1 MRPGIG
7 SARWVAFAVLTSV
20 AAPVTAGEAQPAA
33 EPEHRLEWKA
43 EWRRF
48 DLIEYV
54 ATAAIVGAYYAVEL
68 TATKPTEANWSGG
81 IVLDDDVRQKFVGST
96 PTGRNRAADFGD
108 YLFLLPPAWA
118 MLDGIITPLATD
130 RGNLDVAWQVTAM
143 NIQAIGLAGLLTR
156 AGHRFIARARP
167 DAAECEQDGDYDQ
180 NCFRGSFASFPSGHT
195 SSAGV
200 GAGLI
205 CAHHLNLPLYGGGAP
220 DILACSVNVGMT
232 ALIGYSRLV
241 ADRHYL
247 SDVVVG
253 AGLGFGV
260 GFGLPVLLHYQ
271 SVGTGY
277 SDGLS
282 WTVAPYGTAS
292 GAGVQVVGGF

>member
-1 MRPGIG
+1 MIL
-7 SARWVAFAVLTSV
+7 ALAFAAPAQ
-20 AAPVTAGEAQPAA
+20 AAEAQSAA
-33 EPEHRLEWKA
+33 STEHRLIWKD

-48 DLIEYV
+48 DLVEYA
-54 ATAAIVGAYYAVEL
+54 ATAAIVGAYYVVEL
-68 TATKPTEANWSGG
+68 EATKPSESNWSGG
-81 IVLDDDVRQKFVGST
+81 IVLDGAVRRPLVGST
-96 PTGRNRAADFGD
+96 ATARNRAADFGD
-108 YLFLLPPAWA
+108 YLFLVPPAWA
-118 MLDGIITPLATD
+118 ILDGIVTPLATD

-143 NIQAIGLAGLLTR
+143 NIQAVGLVGLLTR
-156 AGHRFIARARP
+156 AGHRFIARERP
-167 DAAECEQDGDYDQ
+167 DVSECEQDGEYNQ
-180 NCFRGSFASFPSGHT
+180 VCFRGSFASFPSGHT

-220 DILACSVNVGMT
+220 DVLACSVNVGMT
-232 ALIGYSRLV
+232 ALIGYSRIV

-271 SVGTGY
+271 SVGAGA
-277 SDGLS
+277 SDAGVS
-282 WTVAPYGTAS
+282 WAVAPYGTAN
-292 GAGVQVVGGF
+292 GAGAQVVGGF